1 VITAVIPDR
10 ENLMRTTIS
19 VRHSEITPL
28 LRTRARAITDRLG
41 ALSPHALEAT
51 VVFDEGPNGPA
62 VEIRLHARGRKVL
75 VGAGEASDHRTAL
88 DRAEEK
94 IRPQVIKASRTRLRA
109 RRVPTRD
116 A

>member
-1 VITAVIPDR
+1 
-10 ENLMRTTIS
+10 MRTTIS

-28 LRTRARAITDRLG
+28 LRERAHAVAERL
-41 ALSPHALEAT
+41 AELSPHLLETT
-51 VVFDEGPNGPA
+51 VVFDQGPLGPA

-75 VGAGEASDHRTAL
+75 IGTGDGTDHRTAL

-94 IRPQVIKASRTRLRA
+94 LRPQLIKASQVRTRA
-109 RRVPTRD
+109 RRAPTRD

>member
-1 VITAVIPDR
+1 
-10 ENLMRTTIS
+10 MRTTIS
-19 VRHSEITPL
+19 ARHADITPL
-28 LRTRARAITDRLG
+28 LRERAEEIVRKLAE
-41 ALSPHALEAT
+41 LSPHALEAT
-51 VVFDEGPNGPA
+51 VVFDESPEGHA
-62 VEIRLHARGRKVL
+62 VEIRLHSRGRKVL
-75 VGAGEASDHRTAL
+75 IGTGEGADHRTAL